1 VHPACL
7 PISEL
12 IEVCVVE
19 RLKQKGSG
27 AGGQRKNKVQTAVR
41 VTHTPTG
48 LFAQAAERRE
58 PEVNRKQAVF
68 RLRIRLAVEHRTG
81 LGFERLPTNRWL
93 KRIKNRRLLVNPSHE
108 DFPALLAEAIEVL
121 AQEEWDVVLAAQR
134 LQVSTSQLVKLLA
147 KESKALAMVNKHR
160 LARGAAALRAG

>member
-1 VHPACL
+1 MHPACL

-12 IEVCVVE
+12 IEACVVQ

-58 PEVNRKQAVF
+58 PEVNRKQALF
-68 RLRIRLAVEHRTG
+68 RLRVRLAIEHRSG
-81 LGFERLPTNRWL
+81 LGFERLPSECWL
-93 KRIKNRRLLVNPSHE
+93 KRTKNRRLSINASHE
-108 DFPALLAEAIEVL
+108 DFPALLAEAIEAL
-121 AQEEWDVVLAAQR
+121 AQEDWDAAIAGQR

-147 KESKALAMVNKHR
+147 KEPKALAVVNER
-160 LARGAAALRAG
+160 RIARGFSALRAG